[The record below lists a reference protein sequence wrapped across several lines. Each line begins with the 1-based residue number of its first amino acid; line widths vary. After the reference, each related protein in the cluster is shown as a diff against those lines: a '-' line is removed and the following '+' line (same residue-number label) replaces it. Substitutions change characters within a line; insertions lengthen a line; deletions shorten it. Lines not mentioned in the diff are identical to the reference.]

1 MAIFPS
7 LAPGGRTITPP
18 APPHTPH
25 RVGSGK
31 EVRVRHSNAVVNGR
45 LRVLFPL
52 LTRAELLS
60 VRDHY
65 RTQQGGFLAFD
76 IDTATLLAD
85 VAPEDRAIISPP
97 GYRWCYAAPPSVVD
111 VPIDDDGGPLNRYNL
126 TVELEQVP
134 PEPWVVA
141 GARFLLSP
149 ALAGGQPARPLE
161 LFAVATL
168 AGGEAVGF
176 EYLALVELAGGEPS
190 RPLALM
196 AATTLA
202 GGEASRP
209 LALAA
214 TAALAG
220 GEPARPLVLVAAATL
235 AGGAPSM
242 PLVFAISPVL
252 TVGPA
257 GPA

>member
-1 MAIFPS
+1 MATFPS

-18 APPHTPH
+18 APPHTAH
-25 RVGSGK
+25 RVGTGR
-31 EVRVRHSNAVVNGR
+31 EVRVRHSNALVNGR
-45 LRVLFPL
+45 MRVLFPL

-76 IDTATLLAD
+76 IDAATLLAD
-85 VAPEDRAIISPP
+85 VAVANRAIIAPP
-97 GYRWCYAAPPSVVD
+97 GYRWRYAAPPSVVD
-111 VPIDDDGGPLNRYNL
+111 VPIDDDGGPLNRYSL
-126 TVELEQVP
+126 SVELELVP

-141 GARFLLSP
+141 GTRFQLSP
-149 ALAGGQPARPLE
+149 ALSAGQPARPME

-168 AGGEAVGF
+168 AGGDAVGY

-190 RPLALM
+190 RPMELV
-196 AATTLA
+196 ATASLA
-202 GGEASRP
+202 GGEPSKP
-209 LALAA
+209 LALPV

-220 GEPARPLVLVAAATL
+220 GEPAMPLELVATATL
-235 AGGAPSM
+235 AGGAPSR
-242 PLVFAISPVL
+242 PLVFTISPML